1 MEINVS
7 LLQGRENNL
16 TGTFRY
22 ANTYPLAL
30 QLLASGAVDVD
41 PVITHH
47 FGIDDTRAALTLSRS
62 KPQSLKAIVLPQGLR
77 VEPTNPVTL

>member
-1 MEINVS
+1 MGADNVAINVP
-7 LLQGRENNL
+7 LRQGREINL

-47 FGIDDTRAALTLSRS
+47 FGIDDTQAARTLSKS
-62 KPQSLKAIVLPQGLR
+62 DPQSLKAIVLPQA
-77 VEPTNPVTL
+77 